1 MPPSRLAVEAGLLLG
16 GSCLWCDGV
25 RREVSKQRSDLS
37 LPAAIRIAQ
46 RYRVATPDEAVI
58 LGPVVSPH
66 RCARASSA
74 AVWTLSS
81 CARLTCRRQADVAR
95 YAVTWH
101 CLARGRG
108 RSPSVSGL
116 GCASAGPQRSR
127 LVQLLSARRSGR
139 ETHPVPRHFAAVAA
153 GVAVRRPGGDHRR
166 DLFVGDAELT
176 AAQLGVRGEGDDP

>member
-1 MPPSRLAVEAGLLLG
+1 M
-16 GSCLWCDGV
+16 
-25 RREVSKQRSDLS
+25 SKQRSDLS

-46 RYRVATPDEAVI
+46 RYRVATPDEAEI

-81 CARLTCRRQADVAR
+81 CARLTCRRQGDVAR

-108 RSPSVSGL
+108 RSPSVSGP
-116 GCASAGPQRSR
+116 GCASAGTQRSAACSCSPPGEAGGR
-127 LVQLLSARRSGR
+127 HIQYHGTLLQWQPALRCGDQ
-139 ETHPVPRHFAAVAA
+139 VVIIAATSSSVT
-153 GVAVRRPGGDHRR
+153 
-166 DLFVGDAELT
+166 LS
-176 AAQLGVRGEGDDP
+176 

>member
-1 MPPSRLAVEAGLLLG
+1 M
-16 GSCLWCDGV
+16 
-25 RREVSKQRSDLS
+25 SKQRSDLS

-66 RCARASSA
+66 RCAPASSG

-81 CARLTCRRQADVAR
+81 CARLTCRRQGDVAR

-101 CLARGRG
+101 SLREVEVDHRPWVVPAARRLALNVR
-108 RSPSVSGL
+108 
-116 GCASAGPQRSR
+116 R

-153 GVAVRRPGGDHRR
+153 GVCG
-166 DLFVGDAELT
+166 
-176 AAQLGVRGEGDDP
+176 AATRW